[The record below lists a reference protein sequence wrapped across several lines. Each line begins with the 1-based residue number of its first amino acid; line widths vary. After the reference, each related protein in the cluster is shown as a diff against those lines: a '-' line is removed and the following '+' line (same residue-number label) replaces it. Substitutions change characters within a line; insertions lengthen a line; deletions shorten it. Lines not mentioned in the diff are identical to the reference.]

1 MNTIKYVFITLLG
14 LFVATLCAV
23 TDLPIIHLVFSL
35 VMFAVIYLFYR
46 EDRPFPKYKLSG
58 KDILV
63 VLIGIVVIFI
73 LDNLLIYILPNPV
86 EEQHTKVLL
95 QNYGLYG
102 ILLACVVAPITEEY
116 IFRYIPTNKPTI
128 IVSVFLFGLFHTQVS
143 QNIYTAFYPAIVTAM
158 NAVAFHLF
166 YRKTDN
172 LYVSIFIHASMN
184 LIALGL

>member
-14 LFVATLCAV
+14 LFIATLCAV

-35 VMFAVIYLFYR
+35 VMFTVIYLFYR

-63 VLIGIVVIFI
+63 VLIGIV
-73 LDNLLIYILPNPV
+73 PNPV

-116 IFRYIPTNKPTI
+116 IFRYIPTDKPTI

-143 QNIYTAFYPAIVTAM
+143 QDIYTAFYPAIITAM